1 MGTPT
6 LYYYPTGGRTLET
19 VDLSEELTN
28 LTAVPA
34 IRREDAI
41 ALDGSMSTVVLGP
54 LWEVRIMLER
64 FGSPG
69 ANSIERKLQA
79 LANHLRR
86 GGLCGVALDSGKAW
100 CGRQSGA
107 TGRGYTY
114 VATGGNAFAPWSA
127 AAALV
132 SGDEVAVEGA
142 PPDFSHEVHG
152 VSSMTGTRQVN
163 LTESIIFDRV
173 GGWTRH
179 RDFWPVCYMS
189 AEEAAKDPITHDHR
203 RNYTLDLRLVFSPAM
218 LATLLG
224 SIGTGA
230 PSGSWSVSAHSGA
243 PSTSSYA
250 KSPAFGDGS
259 MLGAPSGAAGL
270 GLVTTPTYSSNGR
283 SLEELTG
290 RKPMGPAR

>member
-1 MGTPT
+1 MATPK
-6 LYYYPTGGRTLET
+6 LYYYPNGGRSLEV
-19 VDLSEELTN
+19 VDLGEEVTD

-41 ALDGSMSTVVLGP
+41 ALDGSMSTAVLGP
-54 LWEVRIMLER
+54 LWEVRVTLER

-69 ANSIERKLQA
+69 ASSLERQLQA

-100 CGRQSGA
+100 CGSQRGA
-107 TGRGYTY
+107 TGRGYSY
-114 VATGGNAFAPWSA
+114 VATGGNAFAPWNSG
-127 AAALV
+127 AALV

-163 LTESIIFDRV
+163 LSESIIFDRV

-189 AEEAAKDPITHDHR
+189 AENAAKDPITHDHR

-224 SIGTGA
+224 SLGSFSA
-230 PSGSWSVSAHSGA
+230 GSWGVGSSAGSIFAG
-243 PSTSSYA
+243 TTA
-250 KSPAFGDGS
+250 KLPGDGS
-259 MLGAPSGAAGL
+259 MLGGPVGSAGL
-270 GLVTTPTYSSNGR
+270 GLVTTSAYASNGR
-283 SLEELTG
+283 SLEDLTG
-290 RKPMGPAR
+290 VRTGGRIR

>member
-1 MGTPT
+1 M
-6 LYYYPTGGRTLET
+6 
-19 VDLSEELTN
+19 
-28 LTAVPA
+28 
-34 IRREDAI
+34 
-41 ALDGSMSTVVLGP
+41 AL
-54 LWEVRIMLER
+54 
-64 FGSPG
+64 
-69 ANSIERKLQA
+69 NS
-79 LANHLRR
+79 
-86 GGLCGVALDSGKAW
+86 DKAW
-100 CGRQSGA
+100 CGSQRGA

-114 VATGGNAFAPWSA
+114 VATGGNAFSPWASGA
-127 AAALV
+127 TLV

-163 LTESIIFDRV
+163 LSESIIFDRV

-230 PSGSWSVSAHSGA
+230 PAGAFSVGSGGGWS
-243 PSTSSYA
+243 PSVSSYA
-250 KSPAFGDGS
+250 KLPGDGS
-259 MLGAPSGAAGL
+259 MLGAPSGSAGL
-270 GLVTTPTYSSNGR
+270 GLITTPTYSSNGR
-283 SLEELTG
+283 SLEELVG
-290 RKPMGPAR
+290 RKSMGPAR